1 MFELAISAASTDA
14 AAGHRPNVLRLTRH
28 PAAEHMFSAHRWFDG
43 GRKRGR
49 GLRALRGGEGEGRFS
64 KCYTFEKLSVGTLT
78 PFFVLLA

>member
-1 MFELAISAASTDA
+1 MFGLAISAASTDA
-14 AAGHRPNVLRLTRH
+14 AAGHRPNVLRH

-78 PFFVLLA
+78 PFFLLLA